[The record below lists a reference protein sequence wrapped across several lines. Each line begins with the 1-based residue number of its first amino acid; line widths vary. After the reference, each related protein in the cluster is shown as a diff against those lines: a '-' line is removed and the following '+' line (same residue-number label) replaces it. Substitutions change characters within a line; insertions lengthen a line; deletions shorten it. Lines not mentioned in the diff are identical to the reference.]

1 MTLGFTRGD
10 RFAATESRRH
20 IMHIHTTRSFTVRS
34 REGASVRGY
43 YSLTVWNLH
52 CYYAGIRGPTR

>member
-20 IMHIHTTRSFTVRS
+20 IIVHNIYLLHVPASS
-34 REGASVRGY
+34 REGASVRDY
-43 YSLTVWNLH
+43 PHRVELTL
-52 CYYAGIRGPTR
+52 